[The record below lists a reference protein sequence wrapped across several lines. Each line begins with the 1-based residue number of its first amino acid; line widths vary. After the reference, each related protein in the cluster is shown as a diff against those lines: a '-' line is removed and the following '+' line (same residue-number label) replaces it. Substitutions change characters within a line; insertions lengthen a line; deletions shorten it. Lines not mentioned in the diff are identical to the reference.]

1 MPVKGFQKPAPLDRR
16 VKVQFTVE
24 QLAQV
29 DERAAAC
36 GVPTARY
43 LRELALHDAGLQQK
57 PPKPSSTR
65 DAMLQ
70 LAEIHQLA
78 MQVKKLGV
86 NFNQL
91 ARQANTG
98 MVPLTRNEIV
108 YFSNQHQLMLARI
121 AAVFEKLIV

>member
-1 MPVKGFQKPAPLDRR
+1 MPVKGFHKPEPMDHR
-16 VKVQFTVE
+16 VKVQFTATQSV
-24 QLAQV
+24 LI

-36 GVPTARY
+36 GLTTAAY
-43 LRELALHDAGLQQK
+43 LRELALNDVGILAK
-57 PPKPSSTR
+57 PPKPKRTR
-65 DAMLQ
+65 DATLQ

-98 MVPLTRNEIV
+98 MVPLSRNEIV

-121 AAVFEKLIV
+121 AAVFEKLLT